1 MSEESWPAPAK
12 LNLFLHVTGRRVD
25 GYHELQT
32 VFVFLDYCDELSFRI
47 TRDGNLSHTQPIA
60 GVDEESELCLRAAR
74 LLQQHTGTRL
84 GAEITINKRI
94 PSGGGLG
101 GGSSDAATT
110 LVALN
115 RLWGT
120 GLSNGDLVPL
130 GLQVG
135 ADVPVFVQGQA
146 AWAEGVGDR
155 LTALEVEERWYLVIC
170 PQIHVSTAEIFA
182 RPELTRDSPPI
193 TIRAFREGRGRNDL
207 EPVVRDIYP
216 PVDAALIWLEAFG
229 DPRMTGSGGCVFLPV
244 ADEAQ
249 GENILAQRPEGVSGF
264 VGRGLNRSPLVERLE
279 REA

>member
-47 TRDGNLSHTQPIA
+47 TRDGNLSHTRPVA